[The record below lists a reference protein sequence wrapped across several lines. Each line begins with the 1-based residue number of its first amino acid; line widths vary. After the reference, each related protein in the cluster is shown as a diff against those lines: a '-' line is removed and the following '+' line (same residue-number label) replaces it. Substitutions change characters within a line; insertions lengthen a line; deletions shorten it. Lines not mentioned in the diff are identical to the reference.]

1 MQHEHF
7 CEEVKR
13 LCTYAVVVRLH
24 HEHKHAHGQ
33 EWHLIDQSVRALKCQ
48 PTTYSAPMLRELLA
62 NRTLAFLGDSNA
74 RLVHALAGL
83 IA

>member
-1 MQHEHF
+1 MNTNTLMAKNGLSCDRSMQ
-7 CEEVKR
+7 
-13 LCTYAVVVRLH
+13 
-24 HEHKHAHGQ
+24 
-33 EWHLIDQSVRALKCQ
+33 ALKCQ

-74 RLVHALAGL
+74 RLVHALAVL